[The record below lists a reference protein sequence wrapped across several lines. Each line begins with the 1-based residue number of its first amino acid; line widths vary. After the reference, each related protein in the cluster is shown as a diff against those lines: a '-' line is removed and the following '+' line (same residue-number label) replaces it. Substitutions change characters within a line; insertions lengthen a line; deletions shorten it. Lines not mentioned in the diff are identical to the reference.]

1 MQVSAHDV
9 PVIIKSRSLAPPIS
23 ASTHAIVLP
32 AHTAL
37 CTYTFSCGFST
48 ILSQGYGEMLVKQF
62 VVCCG
67 MKSVDLVIHIQVK

>member
-23 ASTHAIVLP
+23 TSTHAIVLP
-32 AHTAL
+32 ASTAL
-37 CTYTFSCGFST
+37 CTYSGFST

-62 VVCCG
+62 VLCCG
-67 MKSVDLVIHIQVK
+67 MKSVDLVTHIK